1 MNIWVMSTDSTP
13 EYQVH
18 FLLSLL
24 SSLEF
29 IKKSFNVDLNMNAR
43 KVGRGYIIYSLQW
56 EETRGRQRST
66 DFLIHSKSVKAG
78 TVPVCVH

>member
-1 MNIWVMSTDSTP
+1 MNIWVTSSDSTP

-29 IKKSFNVDLNMNAR
+29 IKKSFNIDLNMNAR
-43 KVGRGYIIYSLQW
+43 KVGRGHIIYSLQW

-66 DFLIHSKSVKAG
+66 DFLIHSKLVRVG